1 MHWLDWIII
10 CIPLLAVVFIG
21 LKSQKYVRSVADF
34 LAASRVAGRYVIC
47 VAEGEAGMGLITL
60 VAVWQVYYSSG
71 FAYSFW
77 GSLTAPLGLLF
88 GLFGYCTYRFRETRA
103 MTMGQFLEMRYNR
116 AFRVFAAILQSISG
130 IINYAIF
137 PAVGARCIIYFLNLP
152 LYFYIGGFKFST
164 FILLMLLF
172 LSVAVWIVTM
182 GGQITIMVTD
192 CVQGL
197 VSYPLY
203 ALVVGY
209 LIYRFSYY
217 NEVVPSLMNRPEGM
231 SMLNPYDVGKMRTFN
246 LFYVFVG
253 IFSSIFTRLTWSGS
267 QGYKAA
273 ARNAHEQKMGS
284 LLGSWRGG
292 FAGMMYTLLAI
303 AAFTCMKHPD
313 FKPIADKVNVELSSK
328 TVEEFA
334 SDERFD
340 PIREDMKKLWADGTQ
355 TPKVQR
361 ELTRAMMMDEKSI
374 FASAVRDAVPRGDI
388 TIGVATDGG
397 VVGNSLRAIKDAK
410 YDYDPTMPLDKT
422 LAVPATRTLVSSIDP
437 KIGQSM
443 GAITNQMTVPVALR
457 EILPIGITGALC
469 ALMLFLMLS
478 TDTTY
483 LHSWGSILAQDII
496 LPFRKKPFTPKQ
508 QLLLLRVLII
518 SVAVF
523 SFFFSIYFTQVD
535 YVVMFQQITGAIWMG
550 GAGPVITFGLYW
562 KRGTTAGAFTSLI
575 VGSLLS
581 VGGMLGQQF
590 WTEGLYDFLVRH
602 ELAEPIGKILA
613 SITRFFTFGK
623 YELIHWEM
631 TPNAFPINSQELLF
645 ISLSSAII
653 LYVGVSLLTSHKP
666 KLYLKKDDD
675 RTYAGISLLRNTKSF
690 NMDKLL
696 HRGAYADA
704 DAPKKLPW
712 TWRTVYN
719 KLIGIDG
726 NYTTGD
732 KILAWSVFIWS
743 FGWSFCCVFLG
754 IVTWN
759 AISPWPVEWWAH
771 KFLITTVIIPGVIAI
786 ISTVWFSIGG
796 VRDLRRLFRDLAKKQ
811 DDFSDDGRVD
821 HSEDKGNQVKEL
833 STDMPH
839 K

>member
-10 CIPLLAVVFIG
+10 SIPLLAVVFIG

-60 VAVWQVYYSSG
+60 VAVWQIYYSSG

-77 GSLTAPLGLLF
+77 NSLTAPLGLLF

-164 FILLMLLF
+164 FVMLMLLF

-197 VSYPLY
+197 ASYPLY
-203 ALVVGY
+203 ALVVAY

-217 NEVVPSLMNRPEGM
+217 NEVVPVLMDRPEGM

-303 AAFTCMKHPD
+303 AALTCMKHAD

-334 SDERFD
+334 SDEKFN
-340 PIREDMKKLWADGTQ
+340 PIREDLKTLWADGTQ
-355 TPKVQR
+355 TEQVQKK
-361 ELTRAMMMDEKSI
+361 LSDAMKDEKSI
-374 FASAVRDAVPRGDI
+374 FASAV
-388 TIGVATDGG
+388 
-397 VVGNSLRAIKDAK
+397 KDAK
-410 YDYDPTMPLDKT
+410 YDYDPAKPLDKK
-422 LAVPATRTLVSSIDP
+422 LAVPATRMLVSTIDP
-437 KIGQSM
+437 KVGQSM

-457 EILPIGITGALC
+457 EVLPIGITGALC

-508 QLLLLRVLII
+508 QLLLLRLLII

-575 VGSLLS
+575 VGSSLS
-581 VGGMLGQQF
+581 VGGMLGQQY
-590 WTEGLYDFLVRH
+590 WTDGLYDFLVRNN
-602 ELAEPIGKILA
+602 LAEPIGKVLSA
-613 SITRFFTFGK
+613 ITRFFQFGNI
-623 YELIHWEM
+623 ELLHWEM
-631 TPNAFPINSQELLF
+631 QPNAFPINSQELLF
-645 ISLSSAII
+645 ISLTSAIV
-653 LYVGVSLLTSHKP
+653 LYVGVSLLTSRKP
-666 KLYLKKDDD
+666 
-675 RTYAGISLLRNTKSF
+675 F

-712 TWRTVYN
+712 TWHTVYN

-726 NYTTGD
+726 NYTKGD

-759 AISPWPVEWWAH
+759 AISPWPVSWWGH
-771 KFLITTVIIPGVIAI
+771 KFLITTVIIPGIIAI
-786 ISTVWFSIGG
+786 ISTFWFSIGG

-821 HSEDKGNQVKEL
+821 HSDDDQEEAAAAEAPKQ
-833 STDMPH
+833 
-839 K
+839 

>member
-10 CIPLLAVVFIG
+10 SIPLLAVIFIG

-60 VAVWQVYYSSG
+60 VAVWQIYYSSG

-77 GSLTAPLGLLF
+77 NSLTAPLGLLF

-164 FILLMLLF
+164 FVLLMLLF

-197 VSYPLY
+197 ASYPLY
-203 ALVVGY
+203 ALVVIY

-217 NEVVPSLMNRPEGM
+217 NEVVPVLMDRPEGM

-292 FAGMMYTLLAI
+292 FAGMMYTLLAV
-303 AAFTCMKHPD
+303 AALTCMKHAD

-334 SDERFD
+334 ADKRFD
-340 PIREDMKKLWADGTQ
+340 PIREDLKTLWADGTQ
-355 TPKVQR
+355 TEQVQKK
-361 ELTRAMMMDEKSI
+361 LTEAMQDEKSI
-374 FASAVRDAVPRGDI
+374 FASAV
-388 TIGVATDGG
+388 
-397 VVGNSLRAIKDAK
+397 KDAK
-410 YDYDPTMPLDKT
+410 YDYDPSKPLDKK
-422 LAVPATRTLVSSIDP
+422 LAVPATRAMVGTIDT
-437 KIGQSM
+437 KVAQSM

-457 EILPIGITGALC
+457 EVLPIGITGALC

-575 VGSLLS
+575 VGSSLS
-581 VGGMLGQQF
+581 VGGMLGQQY
-590 WTEGLYDFLVRH
+590 WTDGLYDFLVRH
-602 ELAEPIGKILA
+602 NLAEPIGRVLSAI
-613 SITRFFTFGK
+613 SNFFQIGNI
-623 YELIHWEM
+623 ELLHWEM
-631 TPNAFPINSQELLF
+631 TPNKFPINSQELLF
-645 ISLSSAII
+645 ISLTSAIV
-653 LYVGVSLLTSHKP
+653 LYVGMSLLTSRKP
-666 KLYLKKDDD
+666 
-675 RTYAGISLLRNTKSF
+675 F

-712 TWRTVYN
+712 SWHTVYN

-726 NYTTGD
+726 NYTKGD

-759 AISPWPVEWWAH
+759 AIHPWPVAWWGH
-771 KFLITTVIIPGVIAI
+771 KFLITTVIIPGIIAI

-821 HSEDKGNQVKEL
+821 HSDDDQPEKQAEPQQEAKA
-833 STDMPH
+833 
-839 K
+839 